1 MNRMNFAEVL
11 KKYKWGD
18 LDSTIKSMTDY
29 DVSNAFYAEKRNFN
43 DFLALLSPVAE
54 KKLELMA
61 QLAHKLTVQRF
72 GRIIQMF
79 APVYVSSECI
89 NSCVYCGFNKNNS
102 IIRKTLS
109 VDEVMSE
116 ANVLHKQ
123 GFRHILLVSGESP
136 KAANIDYFCKIARK
150 LQKLFASIS
159 IEIYPMDTD
168 SYKALIASGVDGL
181 TIYQETYNQ
190 KQYKKVHPAGKKR
203 DFSWRLGTP
212 DRGGLAGFRRIN
224 IGALLGLSH
233 WRVES
238 ALVGLHAGYLLR
250 KYWKSHICISLPR
263 LRPAA
268 GKYQPEFPVAD
279 VNLVQII
286 CALRLW
292 LPDAGIVLSTREPQ
306 ILRDNLLPLGITQ
319 MSAGSKSSPG
329 GYSITEEPEEQFQ
342 INDQRTAKDVAQS
355 ITLLGYEP
363 VWKDWDAA
371 FLE

>member
-1 MNRMNFAEVL
+1 MNRINFAEVL
-11 KKYKWGD
+11 KKYKWAD
-18 LDSTIKSMTDY
+18 LDSVINSMTDQ
-29 DVSNAFYAEKRNFN
+29 DVSNALYTEKRNFN

-54 KKLELMA
+54 KKLEIMA

-72 GRIIQMF
+72 GRVIQMF
-79 APVYVSSECI
+79 APVYVSSECT

-109 VDEVMSE
+109 VNEVINE
-116 ANVLHKQ
+116 ARVLHEQ

-136 KAANIDYFCKIARK
+136 KAANIDYFCEIARK

-168 SYKALIASGVDGL
+168 SYRALIASGVDGL
-181 TIYQETYNQ
+181 TVYQETYNQ
-190 KQYKKVHPAGKKR
+190 KQYKEVHPAGKKR
-203 DFSWRLGTP
+203 DFAWRLATP
-212 DRGGLAGFRRIN
+212 DRGGIAGFRRIN

-238 ALVGLHAGYLLR
+238 ALAGLHAGYLLR

-268 GKYQPEFPVAD
+268 GKYQPPFPVTD
-279 VNLVQII
+279 ISFVQII

-306 ILRDNLLPLGITQ
+306 SLRDNLLPLGITQ

-329 GYSITEEPEEQFQ
+329 GYSVTEETEEQFQ

-355 ITLLGYEP
+355 IISLGYEP
-363 VWKDWDAA
+363 VWKDWDSA